1 MKNTG
6 RVMRNQQGVSLQ
18 QLIVTLGVLGFL
30 AVMGAKLMPSYIDY
44 FKVKKIFATMEQ
56 AGDLKGSVRDI
67 RASFQRRNAIEDVKG
82 VTQDDLEI
90 TKEGGETVVSASW
103 SVKVPL
109 VYNASACLDFY
120 ATTAADKP
128 AADK

>member
-1 MKNTG
+1 
-6 RVMRNQQGVSLQ
+6 MRKQRGVSLT
-18 QLIVTLGVLGFL
+18 QLIVWLSVGGFIAVL
-30 AVMGAKLMPSYIDY
+30 AMKLFPSYVDY

-82 VTQDDLEI
+82 VSQDDLEI
-90 TKEGGETVVSASW
+90 TKEGGETVVSATW

-120 ATTAADKP
+120 ATTASDKS
-128 AADK
+128 AAPDK